1 MSFDAELA
9 STVTTLQAL
18 TTIRTQIERAG
29 DRLARVL
36 NEALK

>member
-1 MSFDAELA
+1 VSERPVAKEQFL
-9 STVTTLQAL
+9 TVTAL
-18 TTIRTQIERAG
+18 VAG